1 MTSEEIEAL
10 DSEEAL
16 VYLLWRDGVSSEKI
30 ALALEIDEPSVK
42 RKISRAILR
51 IELRRKL
58 NEQDRRISWS

>member
-16 VYLLWRDGVSSEKI
+16 VYLLWRDGLSSEKI

-42 RKISRAILR
+42 RKISKAILR

-58 NEQDRRISWS
+58 NEQNRRISWP

>member
-42 RKISRAILR
+42 RKISKAILR

-58 NEQDRRISWS
+58 NEQNRRISWP